1 MVYTTSDF
9 TAGDRVIFV
18 PDHVDGDVFHEDCRH
33 GTVYSCNKDK
43 VFVRYTKSGMPA
55 QAHDPNCLVK
65 NEW

>member
-1 MVYTTSDF
+1 MTYTTSDF
-9 TAGDRVIFV
+9 TAGQKVTFV
-18 PDHVDGDVFHEDCRH
+18 PEHAGGDLLHGDCVD

-43 VFVRYTKSGMPA
+43 VFVRYTKSGLPA